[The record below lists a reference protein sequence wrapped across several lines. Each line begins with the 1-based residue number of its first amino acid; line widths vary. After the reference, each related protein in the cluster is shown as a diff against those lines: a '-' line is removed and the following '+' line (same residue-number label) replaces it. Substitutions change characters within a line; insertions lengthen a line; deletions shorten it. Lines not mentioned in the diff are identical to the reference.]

1 MKKWLLTYA
10 DRAQERCRNG
20 LLQLL
25 AQGGPARKLRL
36 AVATLHTEEIRVYS
50 ELSCAIQQ
58 LYCARHGYDHAE
70 FRDLLD
76 VEAAP
81 TWNKPAVL
89 SRLLRSGKG
98 YDYVMWMDADAAFN
112 NHDIALEE
120 VLRLWPEHDFLISL
134 DPPNVFPRE
143 ACAGVFIVKNTPWSL
158 GFLDLWVAAGKA
170 MDGGKYFAR
179 SRKGKKDQVILNRLL
194 RLPEHAPHFKVLP
207 SCYLN
212 EDAHRAPAPTSFILH
227 AMASS
232 NAQRRVLFAAL
243 YDRLW
248 REGGPAAQP
257 TAAAAYE
264 R

>member
-1 MKKWLLTYA
+1 LRLL
-10 DRAQERCRNG
+10 E
-20 LLQLL
+20 
-25 AQGGPARKLRL
+25 GGGEPRKLNL
-36 AVATLHTEEIRVYS
+36 AVATLHTAEIRDYS
-50 ELSCAIQQ
+50 EVSCAIQR

-70 FRDLLD
+70 LRDLLD
-76 VEAAP
+76 RDAAP

-89 SRLLRSGKG
+89 SRLLRSAKE

-120 VLRLWPEHDFLISL
+120 VLGLWPEHDFLISL

-143 ACAGVFIVKNTPWSL
+143 ACAGVFLVKNTPWARD
-158 GFLDLWVAAGKA
+158 FLDLWLATGRT
-170 MDGGKYFAR
+170 MEGGKYFDR
-179 SRKGKKDQVILNRLL
+179 NRRGKKDQVVLNRLM
-194 RLPEHAPHFKVLP
+194 RMPDHAPHFKVLP

-212 EDAHRAPAPTSFILH
+212 EDAHRAPAATSFILH

-232 NAQRRVLFAAL
+232 TAQRKMFFETL

-248 REGGPAAQP
+248 REGGAGLQVPAASRM
-257 TAAAAYE
+257 YE